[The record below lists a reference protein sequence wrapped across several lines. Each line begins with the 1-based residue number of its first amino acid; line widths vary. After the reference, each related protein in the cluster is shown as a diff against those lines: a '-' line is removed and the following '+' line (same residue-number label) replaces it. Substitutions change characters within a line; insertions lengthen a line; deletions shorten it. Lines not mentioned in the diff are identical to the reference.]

1 MELIKSAARR
11 SKLSEVT
18 YIALNLAFAGTIFG
32 LTVLFDPPI
41 VAYLLVLLSKWRVL
55 AVRPRFWFAN
65 VQTNIVDVLVGLSA
79 VTLIWLAAGSLMV
92 QLLLA
97 VLFAA
102 WLLII
107 KPRSKRS
114 WVLLQAGISQFVALT
129 ALFSVA
135 YRWPSVLVVLVAWL
149 IGYSAARHALGAYD
163 EEHETLLALVWG
175 FVIAEFAW
183 LAYHWTI
190 AYTII
195 SELKVPQIAMIV
207 GLFGFVGIK
216 LYAGYHDTDKP
227 FKLGDLRWPL
237 LFALAVIVMLLV
249 RFSGL
254 DMTEL

>member
-11 SKLSEVT
+11 SKLSDVT
-18 YIALNLAFAGTIFG
+18 YVVLNLAFAAVVYG

-41 VAYLLVLLSKWRVL
+41 VAYLLILLSKWRVL

-65 VQTNIVDVLVGLSA
+65 IQTNIVDIMVGLST
-79 VTLIWLAAGSLMV
+79 VTLIWLADGSAII
-92 QLLLA
+92 QLLLMA
-97 VLFAA
+97 LFAA

-107 KPRSKRS
+107 KPRSKRF
-114 WVLLQAGISQFVALT
+114 WILLQAGVSQFVALT

-135 YRWPSVLVVLVAWL
+135 YLWPSVLVVLAAWL

-163 EEHETLLALVWG
+163 EDHETFLGLVWG
-175 FVIAEFAW
+175 LVIAELAW
-183 LAYHWTI
+183 LTYHWTI

-195 SELKVPQIAMIV
+195 GELKVPQIAMIV
-207 GLFGFVGIK
+207 SLFGFVGIK
-216 LYAGYHDTDKP
+216 LYANYHDNDRS
-227 FKLGDLRWPL
+227 FRLGDLRWPL
-237 LFALAVIVMLLV
+237 LFAVAVLLMLLV